1 MKIYLGTDHAGFE
14 MKEAIKLWLLE
25 RDYDVEDFGA
35 FELDPTDDYP
45 DFIIPAAYAVHH
57 NPDTCRAIILGGS
70 GTGEAIAA
78 NRFHNVRAMVYNSPD
93 LELIK
98 LGREHNNTNVLS
110 LGARFLTEK
119 QAFEAIELW
128 LGVEYVTESRHE
140 RRLQEVSQMVVGIC
154 KDGS

>member
-1 MKIYLGTDHAGFE
+1 
-14 MKEAIKLWLLE
+14 
-25 RDYDVEDFGA
+25 
-35 FELDPTDDYP
+35 
-45 DFIIPAAYAVHH
+45 
-57 NPDTCRAIILGGS
+57 
-70 GTGEAIAA
+70 
-78 NRFHNVRAMVYNSPD
+78 
-93 LELIK
+93 